1 LVHLALMLVQI
12 AFASGAIAGRLAFSG
27 KGHLD
32 PTALAFVRAA
42 VGALAFQLASRA
54 LGLEYERPAARDH
67 RRLFGLSILGVV
79 INQAFFLHGLKRGT
93 AQSAGLL
100 AAAIPVFTAAI
111 GVAIGREKPRLR
123 TLVGIAVATGGV
135 LVLTGIREV
144 TLSNLLF
151 TINSLAY
158 ASYLVAI
165 GPDVRRF
172 GALRTIAWIFTW
184 GAVLLVPFGV
194 PALVRD
200 LPQWTTRDVEIVAW
214 FVLVPTIFAYLA
226 NAWALGR
233 AKPSIVAT
241 YVYMQPL
248 LVLIVAGRML
258 GKTMSSRLVV
268 AGAAILLGVTIVV
281 FRRQKADGPRE
292 EPKGDR
298 RPTTDDRAKR
308 AQASK

>member
-1 LVHLALMLVQI
+1 MLVQV

-27 KGHLD
+27 AGHVD

-42 VGALAFQLASRA
+42 IGALAFQLASRFLPLDEA
-54 LGLEYERPAARDH
+54 LERPTARDH

-93 AQSAGLL
+93 AGSAGLI
-100 AAAIPVFTAAI
+100 AATIPVFTAAI
-111 GVAIGREKPRLR
+111 GVAIGREKPRIR
-123 TLVGIAVATGGV
+123 TLIGIAVATAGV
-135 LVLTGIREV
+135 LVLTGVRAV
-144 TLSNLLF
+144 SASNLLF

-165 GPDVRRF
+165 GPDVRKF
-172 GALRTIAWIFTW
+172 GALATIAWIFTW
-184 GAVLLVPFGV
+184 GALLLVPFGV
-194 PALVRD
+194 PALLHD
-200 LPQWTTRDVEIVAW
+200 LPRWTARDVELVAW

-226 NAWALGR
+226 NAWALGLAR
-233 AKPSIVAT
+233 PSVVAT

-258 GKTMSSRLVV
+258 GETLSSRIVI
-268 AGAAILLGVTIVV
+268 AGAAILAGVTIVV
-281 FRRQKADGPRE
+281 FRTQKAEGPRE
-292 EPKGDR
+292 EPTGDDAQ
-298 RPTTDDRAKR
+298 TQESR

>member
-1 LVHLALMLVQI
+1 MVHVALMLVQI

-27 KGHLD
+27 GGHLD

-42 VGALAFQLASRA
+42 VGALAFQIASRA
-54 LGLEYERPAARDH
+54 LRSELARPTARDH

-79 INQAFFLHGLKRGT
+79 VNQAFFLHGLKRGT

-123 TLVGIAVATGGV
+123 TLVGIAVATSGV
-135 LVLTGIREV
+135 LVLTGVRAISV
-144 TLSNLLF
+144 SNLLF

-165 GPDVRRF
+165 GPDVRKL

-184 GAVLLVPFGV
+184 GALLLAPFGL
-194 PALVRD
+194 PALIRD

-214 FVLVPTIFAYLA
+214 FVFVPTIFAYLT
-226 NAWALGR
+226 NAWALGL
-233 AKPSIVAT
+233 AHPSVVAT

-258 GKTMSSRLVV
+258 GETLSPRLAI
-268 AGAAILLGVTIVV
+268 AGVAILVGVTIVV
-281 FRRQKADGPRE
+281 FRTQKADGPRE
-292 EPKGDR
+292 EPI
-298 RPTTDDRAKR
+298 DDDAEDQASRAN
-308 AQASK
+308 QASK